1 MSVLPSLFSDAVI
14 GSDPDRGQVLG
25 QAKRQSR
32 APVRIL
38 NAGIAEMRAI
48 VMFLLCELLVELEEF
63 GYALAFKIN
72 KTCFKINKFS
82 NF

>member
-1 MSVLPSLFSDAVI
+1 MTQRKSGSLPLL
-14 GSDPDRGQVLG
+14 PDRGQVLVSD
-25 QAKRQSR
+25 KRHNR

-63 GYALAFKIN
+63 GYALAFKIH
-72 KTCFKINKFS
+72 KTCFKINKFDI
-82 NF
+82 F

>member
-1 MSVLPSLFSDAVI
+1 MCRISLTLSNCLKREKQSEVACLEAELLDW
-14 GSDPDRGQVLG
+14 GQVLG

-48 VMFLLCELLVELEEF
+48 VMFC
-63 GYALAFKIN
+63 
-72 KTCFKINKFS
+72 KFFAVYLQDS
-82 NF
+82 